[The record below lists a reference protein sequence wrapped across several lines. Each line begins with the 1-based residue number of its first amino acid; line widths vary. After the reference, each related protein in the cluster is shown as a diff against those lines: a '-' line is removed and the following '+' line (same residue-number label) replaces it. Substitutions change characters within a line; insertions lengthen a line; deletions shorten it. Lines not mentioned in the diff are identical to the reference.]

1 MGNQHPRVA
10 ERFQH
15 GQDVTLGNATATL
28 QVAHNHVL
36 VPAVYHY
43 QCALRERQCP
53 LAVAESEVLLAA
65 LDTNVRH
72 LARVP
77 DW

>member
-43 QCALRERQCP
+43 QCALRERQRP